1 MVLDVLSRPNSLLVL
16 SCSRYLLFIPDSALQ
31 SFNFV
36 ESTLSSR
43 QYQTSL
49 RQVDRQVF
57 YAVARSS
64 AQILSTCRKFVLVTC
79 MIHFPLD
86 YQVIAPR
93 GPEVVM
99 SWQVSTWPP
108 QHLWSYGIKE
118 PESSLSCF
126 IVDTGFASCIWITA
140 ARSKQIKHDNGIFE
154 DQWLSQTSEYFTATW
169 RTPEA
174 ELKAWRPRA
183 VGINCG

>member
-99 SWQVSTWPP
+99 S
-108 QHLWSYGIKE
+108 
-118 PESSLSCF
+118 
-126 IVDTGFASCIWITA
+126 
-140 ARSKQIKHDNGIFE
+140 
-154 DQWLSQTSEYFTATW
+154 
-169 RTPEA
+169 
-174 ELKAWRPRA
+174 
-183 VGINCG
+183 